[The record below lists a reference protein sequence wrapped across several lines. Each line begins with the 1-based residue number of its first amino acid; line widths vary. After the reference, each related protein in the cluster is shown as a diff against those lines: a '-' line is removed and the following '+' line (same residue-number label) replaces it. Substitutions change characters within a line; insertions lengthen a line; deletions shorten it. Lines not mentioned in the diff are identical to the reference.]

1 MGKLK
6 YYLLATAG
14 LVIIGSAVH
23 FVRPL
28 QADPLAKDVN
38 ITNTPLPVVV
48 GGTRFISEV
57 E

>member
-1 MGKLK
+1 MGKLRH
-6 YYLLATAG
+6 YLLATAG

-38 ITNTPLPVVV
+38 ITNTPLPV